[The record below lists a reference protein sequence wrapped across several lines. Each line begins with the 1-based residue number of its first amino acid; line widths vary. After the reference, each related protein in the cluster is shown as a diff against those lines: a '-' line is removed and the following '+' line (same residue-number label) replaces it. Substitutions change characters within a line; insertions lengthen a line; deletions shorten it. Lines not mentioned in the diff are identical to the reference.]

1 MPSLDGVSDHD
12 IDRITHLNAMRHFHY
27 DPFSELGGRESCT
40 VAALRARAVG
50 HDIEIRS
57 QLRDNIAK
65 RGTLATDLMV
75 PASAR

>member
-1 MPSLDGVSDHD
+1 
-12 IDRITHLNAMRHFHY
+12 MRHFHY